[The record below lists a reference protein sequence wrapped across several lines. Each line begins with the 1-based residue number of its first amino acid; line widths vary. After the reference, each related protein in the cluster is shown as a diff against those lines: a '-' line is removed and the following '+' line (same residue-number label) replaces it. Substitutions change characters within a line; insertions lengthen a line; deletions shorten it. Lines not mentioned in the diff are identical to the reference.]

1 MNLERTQADE
11 ITQINT
17 EGQIGANISVMQAN
31 NSGTRVFHNTEEK
44 LRQSEQRF
52 HALIK
57 ATAQITWTTTA
68 HGLVDEDIPLWRSY
82 TGQREAEVKGWGWLD
97 AVHPD
102 DRERT
107 VSIWSDA
114 IAARSLYETEYA
126 LRRYDGVY
134 RSFLV
139 RGVPVFNE
147 DGSIREWIGF
157 CTDITEFKRVE
168 EERIQLLASEQVAR
182 ATAEAATKQL
192 QALQDITDTALAH
205 LTLNKLLHEMLV
217 RVREI
222 IDVDNSAILLVTED
236 GQYLTVYTAIG
247 PEEQVAPQV
256 RVPVGQGFAGKI
268 AAHREPL
275 IVTDPSKAEIITPLL
290 REKLRS
296 LLGVPLLVQ
305 DRVIGVI
312 HVGTLNPRQFTE
324 EDVRL
329 LQRAA
334 DRIALAVDHA
344 HLYESEQRARIDAIA
359 RAKQLEAIF
368 EAIVDGVIVYDSEGR
383 IQQMNS
389 TAREILA
396 VNSQPDYSTSMLDD
410 RFSLLRERLFPFK
423 VLDDHGIPL
432 PQEQWPV
439 IRILN
444 GEMLKGSNA
453 VDIRS
458 YVLDGREIELSI
470 TGSPV
475 FGKGGDIVGAV
486 TIMRDVTERRKLE
499 RRTHEALKALLA
511 MAEVLVL
518 VPDNAAEVHMQSLL
532 KEKKTVAETTVARR
546 LAELTRDILN
556 CQRVGIT
563 TIESETTVLRAMA
576 IVGLSP
582 EQEVQWWAEQQQQE
596 SRLSDSRTPELISR
610 LRANEVLQLD
620 MTQAPFSDQPNP
632 YGIQTLLAAPMCIG
646 DQLVGILSLDNGGI
660 KHEYTQEE
668 MALAGAVAK
677 LAGLVIE
684 RERLLRER
692 EESRANEIALRAAN
706 RRMDEF
712 LGIACH
718 ELKTPLAAIKGNV
731 QLAERRLQRLTSERK
746 TQIDRLLPDLLE
758 NANRQTDRL
767 DRLVSD
773 LLDVSRIQVGKLE
786 MRSELCDLET
796 VVQETIQE
804 QRMINPTR
812 SILVEMPSE
821 EAVPIE
827 ADAVRIGQVVA
838 NYLTNALKYS
848 TVDKPVTVSLEMEGP
863 VARVSV
869 QDEGPGLPPV
879 EQERIWERFHRVRGV
894 EVQTGSGIGLG
905 LGLYISKT
913 IITWHGGR
921 VGVDSTPGQG
931 STFWFTLPLAQQQS
945 SS

>member
-1 MNLERTQADE
+1 QADE
-11 ITQINT
+11 ITHINT
-17 EGQIGANISVMQAN
+17 EGQIGANIGVMQAN
-31 NSGTRVFHNTEEK
+31 NSGTRVFDNTEEK
-44 LRQSEQRF
+44 LRQSEERF

-57 ATAQITWTTTA
+57 ATAQIDWTTTA
-68 HGLVDEDIPLWRSY
+68 RGIVEEDIPLWRSY
-82 TGQREAEVKGWGWLD
+82 TGQSEAEVKGWGWLD

-217 RVREI
+217 RVREV

-236 GQYLTVYTAIG
+236 GQYLTVYSAIG
-247 PEEQVAPQV
+247 PEEEVAPQV
-256 RVPVGQGFAGKI
+256 RVPVGKGFAGKI

-296 LLGVPLLVQ
+296 LLGVPLLVE
-305 DRVIGVI
+305 DRVLGVI

-344 HLYESEQRARIDAIA
+344 HLYESEQHSRIDAIA

-396 VNSQPDYSTSMLDD
+396 VNSQPDYTRHLLDD
-410 RFSLLRERLFPFK
+410 RISLLRERLFPFE
-423 VLDDHGIPL
+423 VLDEHGMPL
-432 PQEQWPV
+432 PEEQWPV
-439 IRILN
+439 FRILK
-444 GEMLKGSNA
+444 GEMLKGTDA

-458 YVLDGREIELSI
+458 RILNGHEIQLSI

-475 FGKGGDIVGAV
+475 FDKNGDIVGAV
-486 TIMRDVTERRKLE
+486 TIMRDVTERRQLE

-511 MAEVLVL
+511 MAEALVL
-518 VPDNAAEVHMQSLL
+518 VPDNAAEVQTQSLL
-532 KEKKTVAETTVARR
+532 A
-546 LAELTRDILN
+546 
-556 CQRVGIT
+556 
-563 TIESETTVLRAMA
+563 
-576 IVGLSP
+576 
-582 EQEVQWWAEQQQQE
+582 
-596 SRLSDSRTPELISR
+596 
-610 LRANEVLQLD
+610 
-620 MTQAPFSDQPNP
+620 
-632 YGIQTLLAAPMCIG
+632 
-646 DQLVGILSLDNGGI
+646 
-660 KHEYTQEE
+660 
-668 MALAGAVAK
+668 
-677 LAGLVIE
+677 
-684 RERLLRER
+684 
-692 EESRANEIALRAAN
+692 
-706 RRMDEF
+706 
-712 LGIACH
+712 
-718 ELKTPLAAIKGNV
+718 
-731 QLAERRLQRLTSERK
+731 
-746 TQIDRLLPDLLE
+746 
-758 NANRQTDRL
+758 
-767 DRLVSD
+767 
-773 LLDVSRIQVGKLE
+773 
-786 MRSELCDLET
+786 
-796 VVQETIQE
+796 
-804 QRMINPTR
+804 
-812 SILVEMPSE
+812 
-821 EAVPIE
+821 
-827 ADAVRIGQVVA
+827 
-838 NYLTNALKYS
+838 
-848 TVDKPVTVSLEMEGP
+848 
-863 VARVSV
+863 
-869 QDEGPGLPPV
+869 
-879 EQERIWERFHRVRGV
+879 
-894 EVQTGSGIGLG
+894 
-905 LGLYISKT
+905 
-913 IITWHGGR
+913 
-921 VGVDSTPGQG
+921 
-931 STFWFTLPLAQQQS
+931 
-945 SS
+945 